1 MTMRNWLL
9 SAAAM
14 TMVMAGAARAAD
26 TAPAAAQ
33 AAAAPDTITCG
44 SPIAWDATEETVKA
58 QFGAGNV
65 TYMDLGGPEGTEMYG
80 TRVFAKDAK
89 KTFDIVW
96 TDEEKRA
103 KPAVINVN
111 PVWSEDGE
119 TASMPEWRS
128 PEGIHLGMPIEEVE
142 KINGKP
148 FKLYGFGWDY
158 GGTPTSWEGG
168 KLEPAADAKCG
179 TSIVFSDSGDATPES
194 VLGEGE
200 IMSNGKDTLKAKP
213 TVGRFS
219 VYYVREDAAA
229 PAAEAP

>member
-1 MTMRNWLL
+1 MTNVVL
-9 SAAAM
+9 
-14 TMVMAGAARAAD
+14 MAGVLLAPVAFAAETGPAKAEAGE
-26 TAPAAAQ
+26 TAL
-33 AAAAPDTITCG
+33 TCG
-44 SPIAWDATEETVKA
+44 APIAWDATEETLKS
-58 QFGAGNV
+58 QFGAENV
-65 TYMDLGGPEGTEMYG
+65 EYKDLGGPEGTEMFG
-80 TRVFAKDAK
+80 TRVYGKDPK

-96 TDEEKRA
+96 SDEAKRA
-103 KPAVINVN
+103 NPSVINVN
-111 PVWSEDGE
+111 QVWSEDGE
-119 TASMPEWRS
+119 TVTVPDWKSA
-128 PEGIHLGMPIEEVE
+128 EGIYLGMPIEELE
-142 KINGKP
+142 KLNGKP
-148 FKLYGFGWDY
+148 FKLFGFGWDY
-158 GGTPTSWEGG
+158 GGSVISWEGG